1 MDNFIKI
8 LQIIYYIIF
17 IPLGILLIAGIIFLL
32 LANPLGRF
40 NQGFGGPPGGGDFG
54 PGSQRD
60 FGPPSSENQQREQ
73 SR

>member
-1 MDNFIKI
+1 MDNFIKV

-40 NQGFGGPPGGGDFG
+40 NQGFNGPPD
-54 PGSQRD
+54 SQRD
-60 FGPPSSENQQREQ
+60 FGPPPSENQQREQ